1 MRRTTTLLAALALL
15 ATSCVGTVTE
25 TVETGE
31 QPAVETQPAT
41 TTTTQPHNSTTT
53 TEPAPAAQTLGLADT
68 DLGSVIVDSEGNVL
82 YLFTP
87 DNQGD
92 SVCYDQCAEA
102 WPPLTGTVTAG
113 DGLDPALL
121 GTAPRTDGD
130 DQVTYNGWPLYY
142 FFQDAAPGDT
152 NGQGVNDVWYVLDA
166 AGDGIGIGE

>member
-1 MRRTTTLLAALALL
+1 MKRMMILLLAFGLVVAACGGDD
-15 ATSCVGTVTE
+15 AGGDDPNGIQVVD
-25 TVETGE
+25 GE
-31 QPAVETQPAT
+31 
-41 TTTTQPHNSTTT
+41 
-53 TEPAPAAQTLGLADT
+53 LGSYLADA
-68 DLGSVIVDSEGNVL
+68 DGNTL